1 MLLFESLIHK
11 LQNSTPALLFQ
22 SVIILVVITTI
33 LVRLNISINIIFF
46 ILIAC
51 AFSYYW
57 LTYENIDNINNKNEN
72 KSNLS
77 NLSARMNKK
86 YGLDINP
93 RTINNKH
100 DSVLYMNPALV
111 KIFIKMCPFARFST
125 NNFKLALLAANQ
137 LVRVYE
143 SAKLGQKIPN
153 QTIDIAEELQREV
166 LNNMQ
171 AILNSFPSTI
181 IADYR
186 FQANLDILQKI
197 LQKIIDDIKLIYDVE
212 YETNGPNIYS
222 PPPSVRA
229 GPWSNPLDSKEYNQY
244 WNFYY

>member
-1 MLLFESLIHK
+1 MSFFEILIQK
-11 LQNSTPALLFQ
+11 LQNSSQTLLFQ
-22 SVIILVVITTI
+22 SIIIIVIITTV

-57 LTYENIDNINNKNEN
+57 ITYENMNNINNKNEN
-72 KSNLS
+72 KSNLV
-77 NLSARMNKK
+77 NLSKRMNTA
-86 YGLDINP
+86 YGIDINSN
-93 RTINNKH
+93 IINKH
-100 DSVLYMNPALV
+100 NSVLYMNPALV
-111 KIFIKMCPFARFST
+111 HIFIKLCPFARFNT
-125 NNFKLALLAANQ
+125 NNFKLSLLAANQ

-143 SAKLGQKIPN
+143 SAKLGHKIPN

-181 IADYR
+181 IGNHR
-186 FQANLDILQKI
+186 FQANLDVLQKI
-197 LQKIIDDIKLIYDVE
+197 LQKIINDIKLIYDNE

-222 PPPSVRA
+222 PPPSVRS
-229 GPWSNPLDSKEYNQY
+229 GPWSNPIDSKEYNQY